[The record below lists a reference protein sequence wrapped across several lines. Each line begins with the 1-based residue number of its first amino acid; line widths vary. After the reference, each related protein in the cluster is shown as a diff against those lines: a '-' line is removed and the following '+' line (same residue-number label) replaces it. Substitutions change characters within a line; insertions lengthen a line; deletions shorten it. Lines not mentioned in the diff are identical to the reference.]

1 MDWGPFAWFPASGLG
16 IIGAIIVSIVILIL
30 GLAVSFLPTI
40 IAIVRHHRNTL
51 GVFLLNFFLGW
62 TFLGWVA
69 ALIWAVVK

>member
-1 MDWGPFAWFPASGLG
+1 MDWGPFAWFFSSAFG
-16 IIGAIIVSIVILIL
+16 IIGFIIS
-30 GLAVSFLPTI
+30 LALYFLPTI
-40 IAIVRHHRNTL
+40 IAMVRHHRNTL